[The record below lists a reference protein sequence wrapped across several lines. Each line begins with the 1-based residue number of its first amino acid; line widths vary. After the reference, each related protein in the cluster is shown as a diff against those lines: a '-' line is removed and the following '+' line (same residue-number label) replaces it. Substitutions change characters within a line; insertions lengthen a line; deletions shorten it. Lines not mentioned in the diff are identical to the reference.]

1 MGTGQQVFMVEQSGP
16 YRKAPITEAVID
28 LRVTLPEETRVEALR
43 DLHTRLTDTYE
54 PPKEFFEALAHINLA
69 GPSPITRTER
79 SHRGYRFDRA
89 DAKRVLTVKLDGFS
103 YSFLPPYDR
112 WESFRGEAKQLWDL
126 YRDTYRPTL
135 VTRVAVRYINRINVP
150 LRSAERKD
158 ALRLEDYFRTVT
170 VHG

>member
-1 MGTGQQVFMVEQSGP
+1 MAEQRGP

-28 LRVTLPEETRVEALR
+28 LRVTLPEEPRVEALR
-43 DLHTRLTDTYE
+43 DLSARLPDTYE
-54 PPKEFFEALAHINLA
+54 APKEFFEAVAHIDFNLG
-69 GPSPITRTER
+69 GPSPITRTAR

-112 WESFRGEAKQLWDL
+112 WESFRGEAKQLWDI
-126 YRDTYRPTL
+126 YRDSCGPTL

-150 LRSAERKD
+150 LRAADTKGS
-158 ALRLEDYFRTVT
+158 LR
-170 VHG
+170 